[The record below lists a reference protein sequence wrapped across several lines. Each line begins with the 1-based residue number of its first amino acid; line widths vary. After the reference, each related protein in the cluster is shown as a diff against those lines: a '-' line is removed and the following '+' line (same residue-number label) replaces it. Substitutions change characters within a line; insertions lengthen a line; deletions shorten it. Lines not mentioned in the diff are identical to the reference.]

1 MSDLNEYGRAIHAGL
16 AAIVLL
22 LTIKFILRPALVEL
36 YRQRVFE
43 LRRAMFV
50 DYVDGKIDAE
60 RAYRLMVS
68 TMNSLIRYADHV
80 SFGRAF
86 LGMAVLRRSPDEM
99 SIAFADADDTSR
111 KLLNTYRNILY
122 YETSRHMLLTS
133 PLMWTVLLATLPAV
147 ALTVAIMSLLRMVHV
162 MRAFVA
168 RIVSAFGRAVS
179 VDRIVSET
187 HELLPEE
194 WRDSQPGVA

>member
-1 MSDLNEYGRAIHAGL
+1 MSDVNEYGQAIQAGL
-16 AAIVLL
+16 AAIMLL
-22 LTIKFILRPALVEL
+22 LTIKFILGPALVEL

-50 DYVDGKIDAE
+50 DYVDGQINTE
-60 RAYRLMVS
+60 HAYRFMAS
-68 TMNSLIRYADHV
+68 TMNGLIRYADHV
-80 SFGRAF
+80 TFGRAII
-86 LGMAVLRRSPDEM
+86 GMAVLRRSPDDM
-99 SIAFADADDTSR
+99 SITFEDADETTR
-111 KLLNTYRNILY
+111 RLLNTYRKKLY

-133 PLMWTVLLATLPAV
+133 PLMWTVLLATLPLV
-147 ALTVAIMSLLRMVHV
+147 LLTIAIMSLLRMVHV

-168 RIVSAFGRAVS
+168 RIVSAFGRAAS

>member
-1 MSDLNEYGRAIHAGL
+1 MSDLHECAQAIQAGI

-22 LTIKFILRPALVEL
+22 LTIRFILRPALVEL

-43 LRRAMFV
+43 LRRAMFI
-50 DYVDGKIDAE
+50 DYVDGRIGTE

-68 TMNSLIRYADHV
+68 TFNSLIRYADHV
-80 SFGRAF
+80 TFGRAF
-86 LGMAVLRRSPDEM
+86 IGMVVLRRAPDEM
-99 SIAFADADDTSR
+99 SIVLEEVDAITRNVLS
-111 KLLNTYRNILY
+111 TYRKRLY

-133 PLMWTVLLATLPAV
+133 PMMWAILLATFPIV
-147 ALTVAIMSLLRMVHV
+147 VLTTVTMSLLRMVHV
-162 MRAFVA
+162 MRALVA
-168 RIVSAFGRAVS
+168 RLVSAFGRAVM
-179 VDRIVSET
+179 VDRVVSET